1 LVNRYSD
8 FTLLFILYLTGGI
21 MGGLFAAGIF
31 TVMTAFSRWY
41 PPLREYAAYV
51 FMAII
56 FAGFIYSIILTLSV
70 ILRKERLIPTR
81 KVIIKYMTKFADS
94 LGKRIGFD
102 SNKLTRSFI
111 LLSNDYV
118 EKELDKN
125 RGNIKRVLILLPHC
139 IQLASCV
146 FKLTTNVN
154 NCRKCG
160 KCVISSFLSMSE
172 RFAFDMFVSTGGT
185 MARKAVKEKKPDLI
199 LAVACEK
206 DLMSGIKDTIGLPV
220 IGILNERPNG
230 PCYNTTVDPAAVEAV
245 LKKVRS

>member
-1 LVNRYSD
+1 LANRYSD
-8 FTLLFILYLTGGI
+8 FTLLFILYLTGGL
-21 MGGLFAAGIF
+21 MGGLFAAGVF

-41 PPLREYAAYV
+41 PPLKEYAAYT
-51 FMAII
+51 FMALIL
-56 FAGFIYSIILTLSV
+56 AGVIYSLILTLSV
-70 ILRKERLIPTR
+70 LLRKEGLIPTR

-94 LGKRIGFD
+94 LGRRIGFD

-111 LLSNDYV
+111 LLNNDYV

-125 RGNIKRVLILLPHC
+125 KGKIKRILILLPHC

-160 KCVISSFLSMSE
+160 RCVISAFLSMSE
-172 RFAFDMFVSTGGT
+172 RFGFDMFVSTGGT
-185 MARKAVKEKKPDLI
+185 MARLAVKEKQPDLI

-220 IGILNERPNG
+220 IGILNEQPNG

-245 LKKVRS
+245 LKKAL